1 MWTAAPTKAFASQQD
16 PPMATPTHASSGL
29 LSHDVLLPEWLR
41 CDNISIPMMPAVA
54 HKVIEMASDPELS
67 IHLLASLVAKDPVLA
82 ARVLSLA
89 NSAYSCP
96 TQPITS
102 LTNAIMRLGTTAV
115 RNVVITVS
123 FTSQLQDPAVYLNR
137 GRAILD
143 HALGTAYTARLVA
156 ERAGVNHEEAFL
168 CGLLHDIGKLVIL
181 KRAHEHRR
189 QSGNTVS
196 EADLE
201 STLAT
206 FHPAAGALV
215 LRRWKLPESLDN
227 PIRFHHEYEAAGPF
241 LRLTA
246 GVYLAN
252 RLSHRYGFGCEK
264 EEIALLEDPVC
275 ALLEIDEEWLQAT
288 DVRAPGLYEVA
299 RQFIA

>member
-1 MWTAAPTKAFASQQD
+1 MSTSST
-16 PPMATPTHASSGL
+16 ATPGQLT
-29 LSHDVLLPEWLR
+29 HDVPLPEWLR

-67 IHLLASLVAKDPVLA
+67 IHVLASLVAKDPVLA

-89 NSAYSCP
+89 NSAYSSP

-102 LTNAIMRLGTTAV
+102 LTNAIMRLGTVAV

-137 GRAILD
+137 GRPILD

-156 ERAGVNHEEAFL
+156 EQARVNHEEAFL

-181 KRAHEHRR
+181 KRAHEHRKHT
-189 QSGNTVS
+189 GTVVE
-196 EADLE
+196 EAGLE
-201 STLAT
+201 HALTT

-215 LRRWKLPESLDN
+215 LRRWKLPDTLDN
-227 PIRFHHEYEAAGPF
+227 PIRFHHDYEAAGPF
-241 LRLTA
+241 IRLTA
-246 GVYLAN
+246 TIYLAN

-264 EEIALLEDPVC
+264 EEDDLLADPVC
-275 ALLEIDEEWLQAT
+275 ELLDVDQEWLEAT
-288 DVRAPGLYEVA
+288 DARAPGLYDVA